1 MLLTNVKLEDY
12 TVIKLASNLLTAET
26 AVDFKKE
33 MKELVEQGVDQ
44 IVMDLSNIE
53 FMDSTGLAALVTS
66 VKMVGKKG
74 EFLLSGVKS
83 SILPLFKITK
93 MDSVFSIYDDVSSA
107 INANK

>member
-74 EFLLSGVKS
+74 EFLLSGVQS

-93 MDSVFSIYDDVSSA
+93 MDSVFSIYDDVNSA